1 MHPYQNTTISNA
13 TIVDKHGEAYS
24 DLTGHEIN
32 HHVYVDRPMMNP
44 LQPWSSTSHSN
55 KSHHDQQQ
63 QGNNYN
69 HQMYNS
75 NNPSFLMSSSPSSTP
90 SISAANGCMPNNGS
104 YTPPLVNGSL
114 SSLPP
119 ISSSF
124 TAHQQQPQLPRSSNT
139 HTVSDNYVISNDNNV
154 GDCQIQHNTTMPSV
168 YRHNQAEYVSS
179 PSPPHYRSNSI
190 ASDSSNPSSSQY
202 QDFEENECDS
212 NNRGGGK
219 APLKKR
225 EKALERNRQGI
236 IKK

>member
-13 TIVDKHGEAYS
+13 TIVGKHGEAYS
-24 DLTGHEIN
+24 DLTGHGIN

-44 LQPWSSTSHSN
+44 LQPWLSTSHSN

-63 QGNNYN
+63 QCNNYN
-69 HQMYNS
+69 HQTYNG
-75 NNPSFLMSSSPSSTP
+75 NNPSFLMPASPSAP
-90 SISAANGCMPNNGS
+90 SIPTINGCMSNNGS

-114 SSLPP
+114 SSLLST
-119 ISSSF
+119 SSSF
-124 TAHQQQPQLPRSSNT
+124 TTHQQQSPPPPRSSNT
-139 HTVSDNYVISNDNNV
+139 LTVSDSYVSSNDNSL
-154 GDCQIQHNTTMPSV
+154 GDYQIQHNTTMPSL
-168 YRHNQAEYVSS
+168 YQHNQAEYISS

-202 QDFEENECDS
+202 QGFEENECDS
-212 NNRGGGK
+212 NKRGGGK